1 MIVVYKEMG
10 VIVRYV
16 LYGNRCPNVQ
26 DLQLS
31 LKRNCTKNVLSHSY
45 LCMLLG
51 NSCGMGVKSK
61 E

>member
-31 LKRNCTKNVLSHSY
+31 LKRNCKECVVSLIF
-45 LCMLLG
+45 MQI
-51 NSCGMGVKSK
+51 SCCWAIAVVW

>member
-10 VIVRYV
+10 VTVRYV

-31 LKRNCTKNVLSHSY
+31 LKRNCAKNVLSHSY
-45 LCMLLG
+45 LCRYHAAG
-51 NSCGMGVKSK
+51 Q
-61 E
+61 